1 MWLSQQQQSLA
12 FCCHLK
18 HSVLFTSPLM
28 SKLGVVQQFCT
39 LFMFI
44 VLACCTACIVE
55 HVQHSG
61 LMCKQYGIN
70 AHPASMMYCMCISV
84 LQHVVNA
91 ALIAQVLTVLLLSN
105 LIHDYIPT
113 RTNLLLT
120 IHRMSLTIF
129 SLSLKS
135 FSLSSP
141 SDWNSLL
148 YSCRSTK
155 TVTAFKRALKTQLF
169 AIAYGSH

>member
-55 HVQHSG
+55 HVRHSG

-70 AHPASMMYCMCISV
+70 AHPASMMYCISV

-91 ALIAQVLTVLLLSN
+91 ALIAQVLTVLILSN

-113 RTNLLLT
+113 RTLWSSNKLLLT
-120 IHRMSLTIF
+120 TSNVSYDVGKISQSQLAFSVELTAIQ
-129 SLSLKS
+129 
-135 FSLSSP
+135 SSINK
-141 SDWNSLL
+141 D
-148 YSCRSTK
+148 CDRFQTC
-155 TVTAFKRALKTQLF
+155 FKDGTF
-169 AIAYGSH
+169 CHSH